1 VAQPHCSNNSELIYW
16 DAWSTARNLI
26 IFADYSKGT
35 ILNPTNMIEFCI
47 ITSLIGTYTYMR
59 LSRSLCKVVGDVIAN
74 SGSHAAL
81 EMLFL
86 SSGAPGEPPA
96 GSHSTKWKDWLFF
109 AGQDVATDSLAV
121 LGGVIEEFMDL
132 PPKEETPEYMEWK
145 EKRERIESVL
155 QDNGLRY
162 YRFGRVLPQDHSLKN
177 NMDHLDQV
185 MITYQQPV
193 MPEKVEALLE
203 RLVKGL
209 HRAMH
214 PLTHRRKGS
223 QVLSFNNEYDVQ
235 DLLHA
240 LLRPWIQ
247 DIRPEEFTPSYAG
260 SSTRMDFL
268 LPAHKLVLETK
279 IVRDRNH
286 AKKIGDE
293 LIIDIEHYR
302 RHLDCKNLW
311 CVIYDPNKFI
321 TNSGGL
327 KSDLEGKRASK
338 DGELIVKV
346 FIL

>member
-1 VAQPHCSNNSELIYW
+1 
-16 DAWSTARNLI
+16 
-26 IFADYSKGT
+26 
-35 ILNPTNMIEFCI
+35 
-47 ITSLIGTYTYMR
+47 MR

-74 SGSHAAL
+74 TGSHAAL
-81 EMLFL
+81 DSLFL

-96 GSHSTKWKDWLFF
+96 GSHSTKWKDWLYL
-109 AGQDVATDSLAV
+109 AGQDPETDSLSV

-132 PPKEETPEYMEWK
+132 PPKEGSPEYLEWK
-145 EKRERIESVL
+145 EKREKIEAVL
-155 QDNGLRY
+155 EENGLRY
-162 YRFGRVLPQDHSLKN
+162 YRFGRVLPQGQILPNSVDYA
-177 NMDHLDQV
+177 DT
-185 MITYQQPV
+185 ITTYQHPV
-193 MPEKVEALLE
+193 MPEKVESLLE

-209 HRAMH
+209 QRAMH

-223 QVLSFNNEYDVQ
+223 QSLSFSNEYDVQ

-240 LLRPWIQ
+240 LLRPWVQ

-279 IVRDRNH
+279 IVRDRSH

-302 RHLDCKNLW
+302 RHMDCKDLW
-311 CVIYDPNKFI
+311 CVIYDPNQFI
-321 TNSGGL
+321 TNAEGL

-346 FIL
+346 FVL